1 MSFNENLVKNY
12 KVRQK
17 SIKELKEGYKAILG
31 VAFELNK
38 QGIIGAYTSGKA
50 KFDVGL
56 TEEQKKTARELD
68 DTLWDYKDETFRE
81 LLEEKDIAVIVDWF
95 NIRAWSEEGELG
107 YISIIFSED
116 SKKEQDKKLK
126 EN

>member
-1 MSFNENLVKNY
+1 M
-12 KVRQK
+12 
-17 SIKELKEGYKAILG
+17 
-31 VAFELNK
+31 
-38 QGIIGAYTSGKA
+38 
-50 KFDVGL
+50 GL